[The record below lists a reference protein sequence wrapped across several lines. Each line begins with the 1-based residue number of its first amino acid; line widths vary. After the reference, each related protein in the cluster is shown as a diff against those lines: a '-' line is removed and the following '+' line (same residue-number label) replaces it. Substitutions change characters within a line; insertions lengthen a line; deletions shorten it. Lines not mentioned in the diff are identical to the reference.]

1 MLQAAA
7 PKPTIYKNAT
17 RKIQNFPEASW
28 PTWFHRLQ
36 STMSQAKSIVCFA
49 FNGGEPRTA
58 YMEPM
63 QCGLG
68 NIMFKNVK
76 PFSDYPM
83 RFKILNSNI
92 LCFRNC
98 QHAAAVTI
106 EAEELA
112 SLGLIH
118 LHITRANGVAAP
130 CIHLPNPRFVIE

>member
-49 FNGGEPRTA
+49 FNGGEP
-58 YMEPM
+58 
-63 QCGLG
+63 
-68 NIMFKNVK
+68 
-76 PFSDYPM
+76 
-83 RFKILNSNI
+83 NSNI